1 MQYTPKHKN
10 PEATPEE
17 LAYDPYAKVV
27 VNVHQPVYSGVT
39 PLVLEAHEVT
49 SLKNN
54 DTLRQKRIAK
64 LDASIEDVREY
75 LIENYEELDEHA
87 KTIADLLDIELVKT
101 VEVDVNV
108 TFRTTIELEVGK
120 DVDDLGYH
128 DFDFNIESSNN
139 DFEISDFDSDV
150 IYVRES

>member
-1 MQYTPKHKN
+1 MKYTAKHAS
-10 PEATPEE
+10 PETTTEE
-17 LAYDPYAKVV
+17 VAYDPYAKIV

-64 LDASIEDVREY
+64 LDAGIESVREY
-75 LIENYEELDEHA
+75 LVENYNDLELHADE
-87 KTIADLLDIELVKT
+87 IAALLDIELVKT

-108 TFRTTIELEVGK
+108 TFSTTIELEVGK
-120 DVDDLGYH
+120 DVDDISYF
-128 DFDFNIESSNN
+128 DFDFNIESSNSS
-139 DFEISDFDSDV
+139 FEISDFDSDV
-150 IYVRES
+150 IYIRES